1 MTMSNTRRRGLNSGS
16 ALAILAAAGA
26 LAMGSAAWAADQ
38 KSDAGAEGV
47 DAGTVIITAERS
59 KAAET
64 APTKASIDETQ
75 PEAIITHKFIEQA
88 TPETGSWVSV
98 ASIAP
103 SMAGVSSN
111 GGGVG
116 ETTKLTLRGFQ
127 DGQFNI
133 TYDGIAFGDTNGPTH
148 HEASYFPSSTV
159 GAVVIDR
166 GPGAAGDLGPAN
178 FGGAIH
184 LFSANPTDSF
194 NASQKFTYGSF
205 STYQAVTD
213 VNTGVLPQLGG
224 GKLLLSFDE
233 RWSKGE
239 LSYSSG
245 VSQNQLAKFV
255 LPINANWNFTLFASH
270 NFTHFY
276 QNDGT
281 GSGETWGQVQAY
293 GNNFALNNIPGD
305 EHYYKYNQQGKQTD
319 FEYADIKGAVTPT
332 FNVEDQLYTYYYK
345 NDTLSASS
353 NSDLVGSNA
362 SSLIQAKPANYLAGQ
377 AATDLQGYDKLNQY
391 RVWGDIVRLN
401 KDFSFGTLK
410 LGGVYEWATTNRHN
424 LLEDFTD
431 GFTPDMKFNLA
442 SYPLLPAITNAKL
455 QENSAYQDY
464 QLFADFYWRPTDS
477 LTITPGVKYVSSHLQ
492 VRAADENTA
501 GGSKNQPLYDSA
513 TNSSPVYFLTAN
525 YKIMP
530 FWSVY
535 GQAATSF
542 LFPDISSLYFAGA
555 GANLQSIQPQK
566 TKTYQTGTVVSLGH
580 FTADADVY
588 RVDATNL
595 LQQCGAG
602 SNTADCNVGS
612 AQYNG
617 VEGEAAYAFDFGV
630 TLFANAGSNTAKRAA
645 NAGNA
650 AQSIVSNPAQSLTNA
665 PRYTYALGGMFNNGP
680 WAASLSFKQVGNFV
694 GGYNNWCA
702 AALSYGTASPCPSN
716 PAYNQAFKLPG
727 YNSVDASAAYD
738 FGRFKVKLQGFN
750 LADKRAVT
758 TYKQVSAPSNAGA
771 LYEVNGLDGKP
782 DLSYYQFQA
791 GRQVELT
798 LQAKF

>member
-1 MTMSNTRRRGLNSGS
+1 MNMSHTRRRGLNSGS

-26 LAMGSAAWAADQ
+26 LALGTAAQAADPTEG
-38 KSDAGAEGV
+38 AGAEGA

-64 APTKASIDETQ
+64 APSKASIDETQ
-75 PEAIITHKFIEQA
+75 PEAIITRKFIEQA

-98 ASIAP
+98 ATIAP
-103 SMAGVSSN
+103 AMAGASSN

-116 ETTKLTLRGFQ
+116 ETTKLTLRGFV

-148 HEASYFPSSTV
+148 HEASYFPSNTV

-184 LFSANPTDSF
+184 LFSSTPTDTF

-213 VNTGVLPQLGG
+213 INTGYLPQLAG
-224 GKLLLSFDE
+224 GKLLISLSE
-233 RWSKGE
+233 RWSAGE
-239 LSYSSG
+239 LSYSGG
-245 VSQNQLAKFV
+245 VAQDQLAKYV
-255 LPINANWNFTLFASH
+255 LPLGPNWNFTLFGSH

-281 GSGETWGQVQAY
+281 GSGETWSQVTAY
-293 GNNFALNNIPGD
+293 GKNFALTNIPGE

-319 FEYADIKGAVTPT
+319 FEYADLKGALSHDVS
-332 FNVEDQLYTYYYK
+332 VEDQLYTYYYK
-345 NDTLSASS
+345 NATLSASS
-353 NSDLVGSNA
+353 NIDPIGSNA
-362 SSLIQAKPANYLAGQ
+362 SSLVQATAANRLPGQ

-410 LGGVYEWATTNRHN
+410 VGGVYEWSTTNRHN
-424 LLEDFTD
+424 LLLDLTTNP
-431 GFTPDMKFNLA
+431 FTPDVKFFPPTNLV
-442 SYPLLPAITNAKL
+442 PAPTNAKL

-464 QLFADFYWRPTDS
+464 QLFADFYWRPTEN
-477 LTITPGVKYVSSHLQ
+477 LTITPGVKFVHDHLQ
-492 VRAADENTA
+492 VRATNENTA
-501 GGSKNQPLYDSA
+501 GGNKNQPLFDGLTTSA
-513 TNSSPVYFLTAN
+513 PTYFLTGN

-535 GQAATSF
+535 AQYATSF
-542 LFPDISSLYFAGA
+542 LLPDISALYFSGA
-555 GANLQSIQPQK
+555 ASGLESLQPQK
-566 TKTYQTGTVVSLGH
+566 TKTYQAGSVVSLGH

-602 SNTADCNVGS
+602 ATTATCNVGS

-617 VEGEAAYAFDFGV
+617 VEGEAAYAFDFGL
-630 TLFANAGSNTAKRAA
+630 TLF
-645 NAGNA
+645 GNA
-650 AQSIVSNPAQSLTNA
+650 SSSTAERLANSGNSAQSIPSNPAEQLQNA
-665 PRYTYALGGMFNNGP
+665 PRYTYAFGGVFNRGP
-680 WAASLSFKQVGNFV
+680 FAASLTYKQVGNFV
-694 GGYNNWCA
+694 GGNNNYCA
-702 AALSYGTASPCPSN
+702 VALTYTPSSPCPSN
-716 PAYNQAFKLPG
+716 PNYFQAFKLPG
-727 YNSVDASAAYD
+727 YNSVDASASYD

-750 LADKRAVT
+750 LADKRAIT
-758 TYKQVSAPSNAGA
+758 NFKQVSAPSNAGS
-771 LYEVNGLDGKP
+771 LYEAVGQDGKT
-782 DLSYYQFQA
+782 DASYYQFQA